1 VLSIR
6 KAVAKLVDGITDGV
20 DHAKQR
26 VPTGAQLLELDTE
39 APAALSQVTKDAG
52 TKIPRLLDYAAAF
65 RSRRVEQRDCFCAS

>member
-39 APAALSQVTKDAG
+39 APAPLS
-52 TKIPRLLDYAAAF
+52 
-65 RSRRVEQRDCFCAS
+65 